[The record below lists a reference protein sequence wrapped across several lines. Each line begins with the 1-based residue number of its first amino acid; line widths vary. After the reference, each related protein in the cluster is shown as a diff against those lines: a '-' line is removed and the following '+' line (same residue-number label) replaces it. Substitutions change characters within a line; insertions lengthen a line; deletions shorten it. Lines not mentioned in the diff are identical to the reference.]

1 MRLHRFH
8 GGLRLDGHKA
18 ESTRNPPMACPMP
31 PRLSLSLLQHAG
43 LPAVAC
49 VAVGDRVVRG
59 QCIGVAEGGAGADVH
74 SPCEGRVVAI
84 EAAEP
89 PQLPGMPVLHVVIE
103 SAPGA
108 ASQRLPSLDWQQATP
123 DQLRER
129 IRAAGVVGLGGAGFP
144 TAEKLSA
151 GRELLIL
158 NGAECE
164 PWIACDDALLQAHA
178 DEVVLGGR
186 LLARAAGAAR
196 ILLAIED
203 TMPSALSA
211 ARAAIAS
218 VGEGAVELVVVP
230 TVYPEGGERQLI
242 RVLTGREVPRGGLP
256 RDIGVLVQ
264 NVATARAAW
273 RAVAC
278 GEPVTDRI
286 VTVTGPGVAAPGN
299 FVVPLGTPVA
309 HLVEQAGGYTDAAAR
324 LLLGGPMMGQALA
337 HDQFPIGKQ
346 HNCVLVL
353 SREDI
358 EDPRPEMPCIRCG
371 DCATAC
377 PSKLLP
383 QQLLWHLRAR
393 NPERAADQGLF
404 DCIECGCCDLVCP
417 SLIPLTSQFRDA
429 KAGMRQ
435 QAAEAARAAAA
446 GERHDARQRRLA
458 RESAETARRHEARR
472 AGATSPDAVAAAL
485 ERARAK
491 RAALDED
498 RSP

>member
-1 MRLHRFH
+1 
-8 GGLRLDGHKA
+8 
-18 ESTRNPPMACPMP
+18 
-31 PRLSLSLLQHAG
+31 
-43 LPAVAC
+43 
-49 VAVGDRVVRG
+49 
-59 QCIGVAEGGAGADVH
+59 
-74 SPCEGRVVAI
+74 
-84 EAAEP
+84 
-89 PQLPGMPVLHVVIE
+89 
-103 SAPGA
+103 
-108 ASQRLPSLDWQQATP
+108 
-123 DQLRER
+123 
-129 IRAAGVVGLGGAGFP
+129 
-144 TAEKLSA
+144 
-151 GRELLIL
+151 
-158 NGAECE
+158 
-164 PWIACDDALLQAHA
+164 
-178 DEVVLGGR
+178 
-186 LLARAAGAAR
+186 
-196 ILLAIED
+196 
-203 TMPSALSA
+203 
-211 ARAAIAS
+211 
-218 VGEGAVELVVVP
+218 
-230 TVYPEGGERQLI
+230 
-242 RVLTGREVPRGGLP
+242 
-256 RDIGVLVQ
+256 
-264 NVATARAAW
+264 
-273 RAVAC
+273 
-278 GEPVTDRI
+278 
-286 VTVTGPGVAAPGN
+286 
-299 FVVPLGTPVA
+299 
-309 HLVEQAGGYTDAAAR
+309 
-324 LLLGGPMMGQALA
+324 
-337 HDQFPIGKQ
+337 
-346 HNCVLVL
+346 VLVL